1 VAQARQF
8 RPFPRD
14 NPAAR
19 PARAP
24 LLKKKGSGDPPSGLA
39 LGRFPGMLDGV
50 VSFIPVEPSLEA
62 FVGLAKRGNVV
73 PVYTQLAADFETPLS
88 AYLKLRD
95 NRHSFLLESA
105 ESTEKGGRWSI
116 VGSGPRLVFE
126 ARDKQITIREGPRTR
141 EFTAAT
147 DVLAALEQEMAA
159 YKPVTHGGLPVFS
172 GGMVGY
178 LSYDAVRQF
187 EPTLGPPPPDPLGI
201 PDALFMLADTMLVFD
216 HRLRRLQ
223 VVANAFLDES
233 ASPEDAY
240 AEARGKIAAMV
251 EILNRPLHV
260 TALNG
265 LLQVEPVDARSN
277 TTQEEFEMM
286 VRAGKEFIA
295 AGDIFQFVPSQRF
308 ETDFDLPPV
317 DLYRALRLVNPS
329 PYMFMLEMGDFALV
343 GSSPEVHVRSIH
355 GRIDIRPIAGTRWRG
370 QTPEEDDALA
380 ADLLADP
387 KERAE
392 HLMLVDLARNDV
404 GRIAKH
410 GAVRVDDFMI
420 VERYSHVMHI
430 VSNVTGELDPSHS
443 AYDVLR
449 ATFPAGTVSGAPKIR
464 AMQIIN
470 SLEKNK
476 RCAYAGAVG
485 YFGFDGS
492 HDSCITL
499 RTCLLKN
506 GKAYVQAGAGVVAD
520 SDPTYEYIETVNK
533 AKGMLRAIALA
544 RTLE

>member
-1 VAQARQF
+1 
-8 RPFPRD
+8 
-14 NPAAR
+14 
-19 PARAP
+19 
-24 LLKKKGSGDPPSGLA
+24 
-39 LGRFPGMLDGV
+39 MLFAV
-50 VSFIPVEPSLEA
+50 VSLIQVEPSLEA
-62 FVGLAKRGNVV
+62 FAGLAKRGNVV

-95 NRHSFLLESA
+95 QRHSFLLESA
-105 ESTEKGGRWSI
+105 ESTEKGGRWSL
-116 VGSGPRLVFE
+116 VGSGPRLIFE
-126 ARDKQITIREGPRTR
+126 ARDKEITIREGTTTRTY
-141 EFTAAT
+141 TAAT
-147 DVLAALEQEMAA
+147 DVLAALEAEMAT
-159 YKPVTHGGLPVFS
+159 YQPVTHGTLPVFS

-178 LSYDAVRQF
+178 LAYDAVRQF

-201 PDALFMLADTMLVFD
+201 PDALFVLADTLLVFD

-223 VVANAFLDES
+223 VVANAFIDEF
-233 ASPEDAY
+233 ATPAEAY
-240 AEARGKIAAMV
+240 AAAREKIAAMV
-251 EILNRPLHV
+251 DVLNRPLHV

-265 LLQVEPVDARSN
+265 LLEVEPVAAVSN
-277 TTQEEFEMM
+277 TTQQEFENM

-308 ETDFDLPPV
+308 AADFDLPAV
-317 DLYRALRLVNPS
+317 ALYRALRLVNPS
-329 PYMFMLEMGDFALV
+329 PYMFMLELGDFALV
-343 GSSPEVHVRSIH
+343 GSSPEVHVRAIH

-370 QTPEEDDALA
+370 RTPEEDDALA

-404 GRIAKH
+404 GRIARH
-410 GAVRVDDFMI
+410 GSVKVDDFMI

-430 VSNVTGELDPSHS
+430 VSNVTGELDPAHS

-499 RTCLLKN
+499 RTCLLKD
-506 GKAYVQAGAGVVAD
+506 GKVYVQAGAGVVAD

-544 RTLE
+544 RTLG

>member
-1 VAQARQF
+1 MG
-8 RPFPRD
+8 
-14 NPAAR
+14 
-19 PARAP
+19 
-24 LLKKKGSGDPPSGLA
+24 GSKWDVRRNGQLSASVLA
-39 LGRFPGMLDGV
+39 LQFIAGQLPRV
-50 VSFIPVEPSLEA
+50 VSSIPVEPSLEVFA
-62 FVGLAKRGNVV
+62 ELAGAGNVV
-73 PVYTQLAADFETPLS
+73 PVYTQFAADFETPLS

-95 NRHSFLLESA
+95 SRHSFLLESA
-105 ESTEKGGRWSI
+105 ESTEKAGRWSI
-116 VGSGPRLVFE
+116 IGSDPRLVFE
-126 ARDKQITIREGPRTR
+126 AREKEITIREGSKVRT
-141 EFTAAT
+141 FTAED
-147 DVLAALEQEMAA
+147 DVLAALEREMAG
-159 YKPVTHGGLPVFS
+159 YKPVTHGALPPFC

-187 EPTLGPPPPDPLGI
+187 EPTLGSPPPDALGI
-201 PDALFMLADTMLVFD
+201 PDAMFMLADTLLVFD

-223 VVANAFLDES
+223 IIANALIEDFGSVEEAYSAAKGRLES
-233 ASPEDAY
+233 
-240 AEARGKIAAMV
+240 IV
-251 EILNRPLHV
+251 EILKRPLNV
-260 TALNG
+260 PPLNG
-265 LLQVEPVDARSN
+265 LGTYPDVEARSN
-277 TTQEEFEMM
+277 TGQEAYEAI
-286 VRAGKEFIA
+286 VREGKEFIK

-308 ETDFDLPPV
+308 ETDFDRPPV
-317 DLYRALRLVNPS
+317 DLYRALRHVNPS
-329 PYMFMLEMGDFALV
+329 PYMFILELGDFALV
-343 GSSPEVHVRSIH
+343 GSSPEVHVRSIA

-370 QTPEEDDALA
+370 KTPEEDDALA
-380 ADLLADP
+380 NELLADP

-410 GAVRVDDFMI
+410 GCVRVDDFMI

-430 VSNVTGELDPSHS
+430 VSNVSGDLDPAHS

-485 YFGFDGS
+485 YFGFDGG

-499 RTCLLKN
+499 RTCLLKG

-520 SDPTYEYIETVNK
+520 SDPTYEYNETLNK

-544 RTLE
+544 KTLGAEN

>member
-1 VAQARQF
+1 MT
-8 RPFPRD
+8 P
-14 NPAAR
+14 
-19 PARAP
+19 
-24 LLKKKGSGDPPSGLA
+24 
-39 LGRFPGMLDGV
+39 
-50 VSFIPVEPSLEA
+50 IPVEPSQEA
-62 FVGLAKRGNVV
+62 FADFSRKGNVV
-73 PVYTQLAADFETPLS
+73 PVFTQLAADFETPLS

-95 NRHSFLLESA
+95 TKNSFLLESA
-105 ESTEKGGRWSI
+105 EATDKGGRWSI
-116 VGSGPRLVFE
+116 VGSGPKRIFSAQGKE
-126 ARDKQITIREGPRTR
+126 ITIAEGNKSRT
-141 EFTAAT
+141 FTAPD
-147 DVLAALEQEMAA
+147 DVLAALEREMAPF
-159 YKPVTHGGLPVFS
+159 KPVANPALPPFS

-178 LSYDAVRQF
+178 LAYDAVRQF
-187 EPTLGPPPPDPLGI
+187 EPTLGDSPPDSLGV
-201 PDALFMLADTMLVFD
+201 PDALFMLADTLLVFD

-223 VVANAFLDES
+223 IIANAFLDEHDTP
-233 ASPEDAY
+233 AAAY
-240 AEARGKIAAMV
+240 AAATGRIHSMV

-260 TALNG
+260 PALNG
-265 LLQVEPVDARSN
+265 LAQITDEPVTSN
-277 TTQEEFEMM
+277 TTQAEYEQM
-286 VRAGKEFIA
+286 VRDGKEFIA

-308 ETDFDLPPV
+308 TTDFDQSPV
-317 DLYRALRLVNPS
+317 DLYRALRHVNPS
-329 PYMFMLEMGDFALV
+329 PYMFVLEMGDFALV
-343 GSSPEVHVRSIH
+343 GSSPEVHVRSIQ

-370 QTPEEDDALA
+370 KTPEEDDALA

-410 GAVRVDDFMI
+410 GKVIVDDFMI
-420 VERYSHVMHI
+420 IERYSHVMHI
-430 VSNVTGELDPSHS
+430 VSNVHGELDPAHS

-499 RTCLLKN
+499 RTCLLKD
-506 GKAYVQAGAGVVAD
+506 GKAHVQAGAGVVAD
-520 SDPTYEYIETVNK
+520 SDPTYEFNETVTKSK
-533 AKGMLRAIALA
+533 ALLRAIALA
-544 RTLE
+544 KTIKE

>member
-1 VAQARQF
+1 
-8 RPFPRD
+8 
-14 NPAAR
+14 
-19 PARAP
+19 
-24 LLKKKGSGDPPSGLA
+24 
-39 LGRFPGMLDGV
+39 MLRGV
-50 VSFIPVEPSLEA
+50 VSSIPVEPSLEVFA
-62 FVGLAKRGNVV
+62 GLAEKGNIV

-116 VGSGPRLVFE
+116 LGSGPRAVFE
-126 ARDKQITIREGPRTR
+126 ARGKEITIREGSKSRS
-141 EFTAAT
+141 FTVED
-147 DVLAALEQEMAA
+147 DVLAALEREMAK
-159 YKPVTHGGLPVFS
+159 YQPVTHGALPPFS

-187 EPTLGPPPPDPLGI
+187 EPTIGEPPPDPLGI
-201 PDALFMLADTMLVFD
+201 PEAIFMLADTLVVFD

-223 VVANAFLDES
+223 ILANAFIDES
-233 ASPEDAY
+233 SSVEEAY
-240 AEARGKIAAMV
+240 AAARGKVAAIV
-251 EILNRPLHV
+251 EILNRPFHV
-260 TALNG
+260 PALNG
-265 LLQVEPVDARSN
+265 LTEFDLPEAASN
-277 TTQEEFEMM
+277 TTQAEYEQM
-286 VRAGKEFIA
+286 VRDGKEYIA
-295 AGDIFQFVPSQRF
+295 AGDVFQFVPSQRF
-308 ETDFDLPPV
+308 ETDFARPPV
-317 DLYRALRLVNPS
+317 DLYRALRYVNPS
-329 PYMFMLEMGDFALV
+329 PYMFILELGDFALV
-343 GSSPEVHVRSIH
+343 GSSPEVHVRSIN

-370 QTPEEDDALA
+370 KTPEEDDALA
-380 ADLLADP
+380 AELLADP

-410 GAVRVDDFMI
+410 GAVHVDDFMI

-470 SLEKNK
+470 SLEKAK

-499 RTCLLKN
+499 RTCLLKD
-506 GKAYVQAGAGVVAD
+506 GKAFVQAGAGVVAD
-520 SDPTYEYIETVNK
+520 SDPTYEYEETKNK

-544 RTLE
+544 KTLGS

>member
-1 VAQARQF
+1 MGWLAGLWA
-8 RPFPRD
+8 PEHAAYLCA
-14 NPAAR
+14 AAR
-19 PARAP
+19 FGRSKT
-24 LLKKKGSGDPPSGLA
+24 LSGLA
-39 LGRFPGMLDGV
+39 LPGIRGMLRRAV
-50 VSFIPVEPSLEA
+50 QTTPVEPKLDA
-62 FVGLAKRGNVV
+62 FAGLAEAHNVV
-73 PVYTQLAADFETPLS
+73 PVFTQLAADFETPLS

-95 NRHSFLLESA
+95 GRHSFLLESA
-105 ESTEKGGRWSI
+105 ESTEKAGRWSI
-116 VGSGPRLVFE
+116 IGSNPRRVFE
-126 ARDKQITIREGPRTR
+126 ARGKEITIRQGGT
-141 EFTAAT
+141 TSSYVAHD
-147 DVLAALEQEMAA
+147 DVLAALEREMAPYTPA
-159 YKPVTHGGLPVFS
+159 KLGGLPVFS

-187 EPTLGPPPPDPLGI
+187 EPTLGVPTPDILGI
-201 PDALFMLADTMLVFD
+201 PDAVFLLADTLLVFD
-216 HRLRRLQ
+216 HRLRRLL
-223 VVANAFLDES
+223 VIANAFIDES
-233 ASPEDAY
+233 PTPADAY
-240 AEARGKIAAMV
+240 AVACGKIAAIV

-260 TALNG
+260 PALNG
-265 LLQVEPVDARSN
+265 LVEVQPVEATSN
-277 TTQEEFEMM
+277 TSQTEFEEM
-286 VRAGKEFIA
+286 VRAGKEYIA

-308 ETDFDLPPV
+308 ETPFELPPV
-317 DLYRALRLVNPS
+317 DLYRALRFVNPS
-329 PYMFMLEMGDFALV
+329 PYMFILELGDFALV
-343 GSSPEVHVRSIH
+343 GSSPEVHVRSIQ

-370 QTPEEDDALA
+370 NTPEEDDALA
-380 ADLLADP
+380 ADLLGDP

-410 GAVRVDDFMI
+410 GSVKVDDFMI

-430 VSNVTGELDPSHS
+430 VSNVTGELDPGHS

-520 SDPTYEYIETVNK
+520 SDPTYEYNETVNK

-544 RTLE
+544 KTLDD

>member
-1 VAQARQF
+1 
-8 RPFPRD
+8 
-14 NPAAR
+14 
-19 PARAP
+19 
-24 LLKKKGSGDPPSGLA
+24 
-39 LGRFPGMLDGV
+39 MLRGA
-50 VSFIPVEPSLEA
+50 VSLIPVEPSRDVFA
-62 FVGLAKRGNVV
+62 GLAKRGNVV
-73 PVYTQLAADFETPLS
+73 PVFTQLAADFETPLS
-88 AYLKLRD
+88 AYLKIRD
-95 NRHSFLLESA
+95 GKHSFLLESA

-116 VGSGPRLVFE
+116 LGSKPRLTFE
-126 ARDKQITIREGPRTR
+126 ARGKEITVRKAGDVKSYQAEG
-141 EFTAAT
+141 
-147 DVLAALEQEMAA
+147 DVLSALENEMSGYRPAG
-159 YKPVTHGGLPVFS
+159 HEGLPVFT

-187 EPTLGPPPPDPLGI
+187 EPTLGDPPPDALGI
-201 PDALFMLADTMLVFD
+201 PDAIFVLADTLLVFD

-223 VVANAFLDES
+223 IIANAFIDEFD
-233 ASPEDAY
+233 SPEAAYEDARKRIDTTV
-240 AEARGKIAAMV
+240 EALK
-251 EILNRPLHV
+251 RPLHV
-260 TALNG
+260 PALNG
-265 LLQVEPVDARSN
+265 LSAIDEIDAKSN
-277 TTQEEFEMM
+277 TTQEEFEAM

-308 ETDFDLPPV
+308 EANFTQSPV

-329 PYMFMLEMGDFALV
+329 PYMFILEMGDFSLV
-343 GSSPEVHVRSIH
+343 GSSPEVHVRSIA

-370 QTPEEDDALA
+370 KTPEEDDALA
-380 ADLLADP
+380 ADLLGDP

-410 GAVRVDDFMI
+410 GAVKVDDFMI
-420 VERYSHVMHI
+420 IERYSHVMHI
-430 VSNVTGELDPSHS
+430 VSNVSGELDPQHS

-499 RTCLLKN
+499 RTCLLKD
-506 GKAYVQAGAGVVAD
+506 GKAYVQSGAGVVAD
-520 SDPTYEYIETVNK
+520 SDPTYEYNETVNK
-533 AKGMLRAIALA
+533 AKGMLRAVALA
-544 RTLE
+544 RTLKE

>member
-1 VAQARQF
+1 
-8 RPFPRD
+8 
-14 NPAAR
+14 
-19 PARAP
+19 
-24 LLKKKGSGDPPSGLA
+24 
-39 LGRFPGMLDGV
+39 M
-50 VSFIPVEPSLEA
+50 IETPVEPPLEQ
-62 FVGLAKRGNVV
+62 FLELSRKGNVV

-95 NRHSFLLESA
+95 SRHSFLLESA
-105 ESTEKGGRWSI
+105 ESTEKAGRWSL
-116 VGSGPRLVFE
+116 VGSQPRKIFE
-126 ARDKQITIREGPRTR
+126 ARGSQLRITTPGQAEQNIEIDD
-141 EFTAAT
+141 
-147 DVLAALEQEMAA
+147 DVLAALEREMKP
-159 YKPVTHGGLPVFS
+159 YRPVTHGDLPVFS
-172 GGMVGY
+172 GGLVGY

-187 EPTLGPPPPDPLGI
+187 EPTLPESPPDSLGV
-201 PDALFMLADTMLVFD
+201 PDAMFILADTLLVFD

-223 VVANAFLDES
+223 VVANALIDES
-233 ASPEDAY
+233 ESPEAAY
-240 AEARGKIAAMV
+240 AEAHARIEAMI

-260 TALNG
+260 PALNG
-265 LLQVEPVDARSN
+265 LRQVEPVDAISN
-277 TTQEEFEMM
+277 TSQEEFEEM
-286 VRAGKEFIA
+286 VRQGKEFIA

-308 ETDFDLPPV
+308 ETDFALPAV
-317 DLYRALRLVNPS
+317 DLYRALRFVNPS
-329 PYMFMLEMGDFALV
+329 PYMFILEMGDFSLV
-343 GSSPEVHVRSIH
+343 GSSPEVHVRSI
-355 GRIDIRPIAGTRWRG
+355 GERIDIRPIAGTRWRG
-370 QTPEEDDALA
+370 ATPEEDDALA
-380 ADLLADP
+380 EDLLSDP

-404 GRIAKH
+404 GRIARH
-410 GAVRVDDFMI
+410 ASVQVDDFMI
-420 VERYSHVMHI
+420 IERYSHVMHI
-430 VSNVTGELDPSHS
+430 VSNVTGTLDPGHS

-464 AMQIIN
+464 AMEIIN

-520 SDPTYEYIETVNK
+520 SDPTYEYNETVNK

-544 RTLE
+544 KTLED